1 MNASNTKI
9 KISLFKSSMMFLCL
23 TFLVLTMAVRNTTAQ
38 VTYNG
43 VPESDSLALVAFYNS
58 MSGDAWFDK
67 GGWLVDPVIDWVGVG
82 VANAGT
88 DTEPDFRVVTISYR
102 ANMGESG
109 VIPPEIGDL
118 DHLEI
123 LNLQEGLV
131 TGEVPLE
138 IGKLERLDRFRTS
151 RNFMFGEFPFEEL
164 TKANLRRLEIDEN
177 YYVGDVPDVLGGF
190 DRLQRF
196 DIRFNRFAGVIP
208 PSIADMPSLQ
218 RLRTGHTNIGGDFPD
233 LSQLSSLQRIEADNM
248 PLDPGPVWPW
258 LQDIATQIRHL
269 FIMNSN
275 RTGEVPEWID
285 EMVALT
291 DAGFGED
298 MPGIEGGGLGGT
310 LPASFEFLDNLTVLV
325 LQGIYWEGEIPSF
338 LGEMTNLDRIYL
350 RQCSFSGD
358 IPGTMANLT
367 NRFEVRN
374 CPYLTGGIPDEFEV
388 SEITHLIIDNSPTN
402 TNIYI
407 YWPFLPESNQ
417 YVGGSNMEVGELPN
431 WIGNLTLGDL
441 VLANAGVTGTI
452 PPTIQGNTNLVAL
465 DLSYNPGLTGEI
477 PDWLGTMTNLS
488 RIDFSYTGMTVP
500 SIPEWIHQNEEIRAG
515 IWQLGLAGLDIE
527 QEIPMW
533 IGDLPSLMILGL
545 ADNKFHGSVPA
556 SLGNLR
562 NLDSL
567 NLANNNLS
575 GELPANFYNTG
586 RLATEFFGIESI
598 DLSGNPGLTGELSM
612 DLVYATEM
620 RVFHF
625 DGTNLTAPNDPAFQA
640 WMDEVIPANSA
651 MRFPPIYTSVRKNIP
666 TSVEDHLDIPAR
678 VHLYHN
684 YPNPFNPT
692 TTIKYDLPMEM
703 QVTLTVYNVLGQ
715 KVATLVNGL
724 QSEGSHEISFNAA
737 GLASGTYLYRLE
749 AGDRVFN
756 QSMMLIK

>member
-1 MNASNTKI
+1 MNASNTKM
-9 KISLFKSSMMFLCL
+9 KKSLFKSSMIFLGL
-23 TFLVLTMAVRNTTAQ
+23 TFLMSTMAVRNTTAQ

-58 MSGDAWFDK
+58 MSGDEWFDK

-88 DTEPDFRVVTISYR
+88 DTEPNFRVQRISFR

-109 VIPPEIGDL
+109 EIPPEIGNL
-118 DHLEI
+118 DFLDRLE
-123 LNLQEGLV
+123 LQEGLV
-131 TGEVPLE
+131 TGEVPME
-138 IGKLERLDRFRTS
+138 VGKLERLDRFRTS
-151 RNFMFGEFPFEEL
+151 RNYMFGEFPFEEL

-196 DIRFNRFAGVIP
+196 DIRFNRFTGVIP

-218 RLRTGHTNIGGDFPD
+218 RLRTGHTNIGGDFPN
-233 LSQLSSLQRIEADNM
+233 LGQMSNLQRIEVDNM

-258 LQDIATQIRHL
+258 IQDLSGNLRHL

-275 RTGEVPEWID
+275 RTGEIPDWIGD
-285 EMVALT
+285 MGAMT

-325 LQGIYWEGEIPSF
+325 LQGIYWEGSIPSF
-338 LGEMTNLDRIYL
+338 LGEMTNLNRIYF

-358 IPGTMANLT
+358 IPGSMANLT

-374 CPYLTGGIPDEFEV
+374 CPNLTGGIPEEFEV
-388 SEITHLIIDNSPTN
+388 SEITHLVIDNSPTN

-417 YVGGSNMEVGELPN
+417 YVGASNMEVGQLPD

-441 VLANAGVTGTI
+441 VLANVGVTGTI
-452 PPTIQGNTNLVAL
+452 PSTIQNNTNLAAL
-465 DLSYNPGLTGEI
+465 DFSYNPGLTGEI
-477 PDWLGTMTNLS
+477 PAWLGTMDNLM
-488 RIDFSYTGMTVP
+488 RIDFSYTGMTAS
-500 SIPEWIHQNEEIRAG
+500 SIPEWIHQNEEIRNS
-515 IWQLGLAGLDIE
+515 IWHLGLAGLGIE
-527 QEIPMW
+527 DEIPMW
-533 IGDLPSLMILGL
+533 IGDLANLTNVSL
-545 ADNKFHGSVPA
+545 ADNNLHGSIPA
-556 SLGNLR
+556 SIGNLR

-575 GELPANFYNTG
+575 GELPANFYNAG
-586 RLATEFFGIESI
+586 RLSTEFYGLESL

-612 DLVYATEM
+612 DLAYASEM

-625 DGTNLTAPNDPAFQA
+625 DGTNLTAPNDPAFEA
-640 WMDEVIPANSA
+640 WLDVTIPANSGL
-651 MRFPPIYTSVRKNIP
+651 RFPPIYTSVRKNMP

-703 QVTLTVYNVLGQ
+703 QVTLTVYSVLGQ

-724 QSEGSHEISFNAA
+724 QSEGTHEISFDAT
-737 GLASGTYLYRLE
+737 GFASGTYLYRLE
-749 AGDRVFN
+749 AGDRVLN